1 MSTVTRVV
9 LIFAALLLIWGGVFT
24 LIYFYNSTGTAT
36 TTQTTSTTTTS
47 TKPALSQD
55 ELKYIQSL
63 SYYDQMVAVA
73 ANKIDNLLANS
84 QISDATWAQSVA
96 DNAGLIVAYNSA
108 VSQIPTPN
116 SAAII
121 QIQTIYLY
129 GMGYYN
135 TAVQTAVDG
144 INKANATYLSY
155 ASAFMEAGTK
165 ARIQAITLLN
175 DYIASFN

>member
-1 MSTVTRVV
+1 MSTVTKVI
-9 LIFAALLLIWGGVFT
+9 LIIASLFIIWGGVFGVF
-24 LIYFYNSTGTAT
+24 YFTDNLPGHT

-47 TKPALSQD
+47 TKPALTHD
-55 ELKYIQSL
+55 ELAYIQSL
-63 SYYDQMVAVA
+63 SYYDPLIAVVV
-73 ANKIDNLLANS
+73 NNIDNLLANA
-84 QISDATWAQSVA
+84 QITDGIWAQTVA

-121 QIQTIYLY
+121 QIQTSYLY

-175 DYIASFN
+175 DYVASFN